1 MTTKRPRR
9 KPITA
14 EELIAKLH
22 ADPEWVRQNAERE
35 RKWAAIEARGRVE
48 EAHLLGDLRV
58 VGWDLNSVWDFLK
71 TREPYPEALPV
82 LLKHLAR
89 DYSDGTRDG
98 IARALAVRAARYAWP
113 ELIAHWRAAPEG
125 SRTKDGLAVAVANAA
140 TPRDIEALID
150 LACDTSLGSSRIFL
164 LRPLMRSRNP
174 KAREALE
181 ALADDPQLEK
191 EIAAWKKRRR
201 QKSK

>member
-1 MTTKRPRR
+1 MMPKPKH

-14 EELIAKLH
+14 AELVAEMH
-22 ADPEWVRQNAERE
+22 ANLDWVRRDMERR
-35 RKWAAIEARGRVE
+35 RKRAAMEARDRVE
-48 EAHLLGDLRV
+48 EAHLLADLRN
-58 VGWDLNSVWDFLK
+58 VGWDLNSVWDLVN
-71 TREPYPEALPV
+71 TREPYPEAVPV
-82 LLKHLAR
+82 LLKHLGR
-89 DYSDGTRDG
+89 DYSDPIRDG
-98 IARALAVRAARYAWP
+98 IARALGVRAARYAWP
-113 ELIAHWRAAPEG
+113 ELIAHWRTAPEG
-125 SRTKDGLAVAVANAA
+125 TRTKDGLGVAVACAA
-140 TPRDIEALID
+140 LPEDVPALID
-150 LACDTSLGSSRIFL
+150 LAYDTSLGSSRIFL